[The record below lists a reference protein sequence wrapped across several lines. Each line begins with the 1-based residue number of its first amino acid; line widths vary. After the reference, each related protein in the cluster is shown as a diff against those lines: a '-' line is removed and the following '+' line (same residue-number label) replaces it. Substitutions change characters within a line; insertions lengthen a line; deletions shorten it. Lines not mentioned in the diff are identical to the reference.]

1 MSRQPLAPL
10 PPSRRS
16 ERGQSMAEFSLM
28 MPILVLLF
36 FGMAFAGW
44 YAFRATA
51 SDWAV
56 FISGVARGSYNTP
69 ADARSTI
76 LFPDIRAAVETGAY
90 PSQRQVR
97 SSIAIDRNTPW
108 LYGLVLNETHKAT
121 VYFRLWRFY
130 PGPPPPGGYE

>member
-1 MSRQPLAPL
+1 MPRYARQ
-10 PPSRRS
+10 SERS

-51 SDWAV
+51 ADWAV

-69 ADARSTI
+69 ADASGTI
-76 LFPDIRAAVETGAY
+76 LFPDIRASINVGAI
-90 PSQRQVR
+90 PSQRRVR
-97 SSIAIDRNTPW
+97 SSISINRNTPW
-108 LYGLVLNETHKAT
+108 LYGLILNETHAAT
-121 VYFRLWRFY
+121 TYFRLWRFY